1 LSQTF
6 LTFRLD
12 LASAL
17 LTERANA
24 VYREQCD
31 LDVRALRVL
40 RLVCAQPGVTPKAV
54 SRRALVEKTLLSKI
68 LADLEARGL
77 LGREPH
83 AQDGRSVALRAS
95 REGRKVARDSERIG
109 RALEAELVSALSD
122 RQRETLDRLLATLTN
137 SLMAP
142 AEESPGRAPA

>member
-1 LSQTF
+1 MDPVF

-17 LTERANA
+17 LTERANN
-24 VYREQCD
+24 VYRERWD

-40 RLVCAQPGVTPKAV
+40 RLVCAEPGITPKAV

-77 LGREPH
+77 IHRETH

-95 REGRKVARDSERIG
+95 REGTKVAKESERLG
-109 RALEAELVSALSD
+109 RALEAEMAAALSD
-122 RQRETLDRLLATLTN
+122 RERTTLDRLLAKLAT

-142 AEESPGRAPA
+142 ADNEAL

>member
-1 LSQTF
+1 MEDAF

-24 VYREQCD
+24 VYRERCN

-40 RLVCAQPGVTPKAV
+40 RLVCAEPGVTPKAV

-77 LGREPH
+77 LGREAH

-95 REGRKVARDSERIG
+95 REGRKMAKESERLG
-109 RALEAELVSALSD
+109 RALEADLVSALSD
-122 RQRETLDRLLATLTN
+122 RQRETLDRLLAKLTN

-142 AEESPGRAPA
+142 VESAGRPLE